1 MLARALPSIK
11 ACYLPIDLGCK
22 FAASTHSLATGFL
35 IVSVLD
41 VEMLEVANREMEI
54 SEGLIK
60 RVEER
65 GSTRP
70 DSNLGKA
77 PYG

>member
-1 MLARALPSIK
+1 LAA
-11 ACYLPIDLGCK
+11 
-22 FAASTHSLATGFL
+22 GFV
-35 IVSVLD
+35 IVSGLD
-41 VEMLEVANREMEI
+41 VEMLEVVNREMEI
-54 SEGLIK
+54 SEGSIR

-77 PYG
+77 PY